1 MTRRCNRNGEVY
13 MVSDTGSDFRASYQA
28 EGGSIRDVT
37 VHSHGHGF
45 LTRPQL
51 MIDDPE
57 CRCGSY
63 ITGFKIIYGGIG
75 LTSTGSITVTGAE
88 GGRGYMATFTTVNG
102 SLADFNVLVRGSGYV
117 QSSTL
122 SWQLRCFNETTVT
135 TDDCNG
141 GENLVY
147 ATFLDEA
154 SHARMKRMLDELA
167 THLRR
172 AYFGKPP
179 EDIVLVAIGP
189 VAHSAPAAHHAL
201 AARAAMQ
208 LLHV

>member
-141 GENLVY
+141 GENLVFFVGRSTIETGGMDLCLGFAF
-147 ATFLDEA
+147 ATAADIQVRFTAPLFYVYLFLLDIG
-154 SHARMKRMLDELA
+154 KRVI
-167 THLRR
+167 
-172 AYFGKPP
+172 P
-179 EDIVLVAIGP
+179 
-189 VAHSAPAAHHAL
+189 
-201 AARAAMQ
+201 
-208 LLHV
+208 